1 MSPLHPFTV
10 HLPIGL
16 LIGNAIMTALYL
28 WRGDRSL
35 ETAAYHCLWL
45 GWLLLLPAVVTGTI
59 DAARQVFDPLHP
71 REDALVWVNAHALAG
86 VAIMI
91 VYWQAWQA
99 RRRNPAILDD
109 AGARRGY
116 LALLTLG
123 AMLVVL
129 TGWLGGRLVYSL
141 RLGIELP

>member
-1 MSPLHPFTV
+1 
-10 HLPIGL
+10 
-16 LIGNAIMTALYL
+16 MTALYI

-59 DAARQVFDPLHP
+59 DAARQVFDPLRP
-71 REDALVWVNAHALAG
+71 RDDALVWVNAHALTG
-86 VAIMI
+86 VAIMV

-109 AGARRGY
+109 AGARRSY

-129 TGWLGGRLVYSL
+129 TGWLGGQLVYSL
-141 RLGIELP
+141 RLGIEM

>member
-1 MSPLHPFTV
+1 
-10 HLPIGL
+10 
-16 LIGNAIMTALYL
+16 MTALYL
-28 WRGDRSL
+28 WRSDRSL

-129 TGWLGGRLVYSL
+129 TGWLGGQLVYSL
-141 RLGIELP
+141 RLGIEM

>member
-1 MSPLHPFTV
+1 
-10 HLPIGL
+10 
-16 LIGNAIMTALYL
+16 MTALYL

-45 GWLLLLPAVVTGTI
+45 GWLLLLAAVVTGTI
-59 DAARQVFDPLHP
+59 DAARQVFDPLRP
-71 REDALVWVNAHALAG
+71 RDDALVWVNAHALAG
-86 VAIMI
+86 VAKMI

-129 TGWLGGRLVYSL
+129 TGWLGGQLVYSL
-141 RLGIELP
+141 RLGIEM

>member
-1 MSPLHPFTV
+1 
-10 HLPIGL
+10 
-16 LIGNAIMTALYL
+16 MTALYL
-28 WRGDRSL
+28 WRSDRSL

-59 DAARQVFDPLHP
+59 DAARQVFDPL
-71 REDALVWVNAHALAG
+71 RSRDDALVWVNAHALTG
-86 VAIMI
+86 MAIMV

-109 AGARRGY
+109 AGARRSY

-129 TGWLGGRLVYSL
+129 TGWLGGQLVYSL
-141 RLGIELP
+141 RLGIEM

>member
-45 GWLLLLPAVVTGTI
+45 GWLLLLPAIVTGTI
-59 DAARQVFDPLHP
+59 DAARQVFDPLRP
-71 REDALVWVNAHALAG
+71 RDDALVWVNAHALTG
-86 VAIMI
+86 VAIMV

-129 TGWLGGRLVYSL
+129 TGWLGGQLVYSL
-141 RLGIELP
+141 RLGIEM

>member
-1 MSPLHPFTV
+1 
-10 HLPIGL
+10 
-16 LIGNAIMTALYL
+16 MTALYL

-59 DAARQVFDPLHP
+59 DAARQVFDPLRP
-71 REDALVWVNAHALAG
+71 RDDALVWVNAHALTG
-86 VAIMI
+86 MAIMV
-91 VYWQAWQA
+91 VYWQAWQV

-109 AGARRGY
+109 AGARRSY

-129 TGWLGGRLVYSL
+129 TGWLGGQLVYSL
-141 RLGIELP
+141 RLGIEM

>member
-1 MSPLHPFTV
+1 
-10 HLPIGL
+10 
-16 LIGNAIMTALYL
+16 MTALYL

-59 DAARQVFDPLHP
+59 DAARQVFDPLRP
-71 REDALVWVNAHALAG
+71 RDDALVWVNAHALAG
-86 VAIMI
+86 VAIMV
-91 VYWQAWQA
+91 VYRQAWQV

-109 AGARRGY
+109 AGARRSY

-141 RLGIELP
+141 RLGIEL

>member
-1 MSPLHPFTV
+1 
-10 HLPIGL
+10 
-16 LIGNAIMTALYL
+16 MTALYL
-28 WRGDRSL
+28 WRSDRSL

-129 TGWLGGRLVYSL
+129 TGWLGGQLVYSL
-141 RLGIELP
+141 RLGIEL

>member
-1 MSPLHPFTV
+1 
-10 HLPIGL
+10 
-16 LIGNAIMTALYL
+16 MTALYL

-86 VAIMI
+86 VAIMV

-141 RLGIELP
+141 RLGIEM

>member
-1 MSPLHPFTV
+1 
-10 HLPIGL
+10 
-16 LIGNAIMTALYL
+16 MTALYL

-59 DAARQVFDPLHP
+59 DAARQVFDPL
-71 REDALVWVNAHALAG
+71 RLRDDALVWVNAHALTG
-86 VAIMI
+86 VAIMV

-129 TGWLGGRLVYSL
+129 TGWLGGQLVYSL
-141 RLGIELP
+141 RLGIEM

>member
-1 MSPLHPFTV
+1 
-10 HLPIGL
+10 
-16 LIGNAIMTALYL
+16 MTALYL
-28 WRGDRSL
+28 WRSDRSL

-141 RLGIELP
+141 RLGIEM

>member
-1 MSPLHPFTV
+1 
-10 HLPIGL
+10 
-16 LIGNAIMTALYL
+16 MTALYL
-28 WRGDRSL
+28 WRSDRSL

-59 DAARQVFDPLHP
+59 DAARQVFDPLRP
-71 REDALVWVNAHALAG
+71 RDDALVWVNAHALTG
-86 VAIMI
+86 VAIMV

-109 AGARRGY
+109 AGARRSY

-129 TGWLGGRLVYSL
+129 TGWLGGQLVYSL
-141 RLGIELP
+141 RLGIEM

>member
-59 DAARQVFDPLHP
+59 DAARQVFDPLRP
-71 REDALVWVNAHALAG
+71 RDDALVWVNAHALAG
-86 VAIMI
+86 VAIMV
-91 VYWQAWQA
+91 VYWQAWQV

-141 RLGIELP
+141 RLGIEM

>member
-1 MSPLHPFTV
+1 
-10 HLPIGL
+10 
-16 LIGNAIMTALYL
+16 MTALYL
-28 WRGDRSL
+28 WRSDRSL

-123 AMLVVL
+123 TMLVVL
-129 TGWLGGRLVYSL
+129 TGWLGGQLVYSL
-141 RLGIELP
+141 RLGIEL

>member
-1 MSPLHPFTV
+1 
-10 HLPIGL
+10 
-16 LIGNAIMTALYL
+16 MTALYL
-28 WRGDRSL
+28 WRSDRSL

-141 RLGIELP
+141 RLGIEL

>member
-1 MSPLHPFTV
+1 
-10 HLPIGL
+10 
-16 LIGNAIMTALYL
+16 MTALYL
-28 WRGDRSL
+28 WRSDRSL

-59 DAARQVFDPLHP
+59 DAARQVFDPLRP
-71 REDALVWVNAHALAG
+71 RDDALVWVNAHALAG
-86 VAIMI
+86 VAIMV
-91 VYWQAWQA
+91 VYWQAWQV

-141 RLGIELP
+141 RLGIEM

>member
-16 LIGNAIMTALYL
+16 LIGNAIMTILYL
-28 WRGDRSL
+28 RRGDRSM

-59 DAARQVFDPLHP
+59 DAARQVFDPTRL
-71 REDALVWVNAHALAG
+71 RDETLIWVNAHALTG
-86 VAIMI
+86 IAIMV

-99 RRRNPAILDD
+99 RRRNPAILND
-109 AGARRGY
+109 ARTRRGY
-116 LALLTLG
+116 LTLLALG
-123 AMLVVL
+123 VALVML
-129 TGWLGGRLVYSL
+129 TGWLGGQLVYTL
-141 RLGIELP
+141 HLGIKI

>member
-1 MSPLHPFTV
+1 
-10 HLPIGL
+10 
-16 LIGNAIMTALYL
+16 MTALYL

-141 RLGIELP
+141 RLGIEM

>member
-1 MSPLHPFTV
+1 
-10 HLPIGL
+10 
-16 LIGNAIMTALYL
+16 MTALYL

-45 GWLLLLPAVVTGTI
+45 GWLLLLPAIVTGTI
-59 DAARQVFDPLHP
+59 DAARQVFDPLRP
-71 REDALVWVNAHALAG
+71 RDDALVWVNAHALAG
-86 VAIMI
+86 VAIMV
-91 VYWQAWQA
+91 VYWQAWQV

-109 AGARRGY
+109 AGARRSY

-141 RLGIELP
+141 RLGIEL